1 MAASEIT
8 LVLGN
13 RNYSSWSMRA
23 ALAASLAGAAARE
36 IVIPLDR
43 PETREAILA
52 HSPSGRVPALIV
64 DGVAVWDSLA
74 ICETLAERF
83 PEAALWPADPA
94 ARAVA
99 RSVTAEMHSGFEAL
113 RRECS
118 MDLRRR
124 GRKPRGEA
132 WRPDAARIV
141 ALWNDC
147 LARFGGDEG
156 FLFGAPG
163 IADCFYAPVVS
174 RFVTYDLPLEGAA
187 VGYVERVQAWAPY
200 RTWAEAAAEEPWDL
214 GEDH

>member
-1 MAASEIT
+1 VAASELT

-23 ALAASLAGAAARE
+23 ALAATLTGAAVRE

-74 ICETLAERF
+74 ICEYLAERF
-83 PEAALWPADPA
+83 PEAGLWPADPTV
-94 ARAVA
+94 RAVA

-118 MDLRRR
+118 MDMRRR
-124 GRKPRGEA
+124 GRQPRGEA
-132 WRPDAARIV
+132 WRPEAARIV

-147 LARFGGDEG
+147 LARFGGDAG

-174 RFVTYDLPLEGAA
+174 RFLTYGLPLEGAA
-187 VGYVERVQAWAPY
+187 AGYVERVQAWAPY
-200 RTWAEAAAEEPWDL
+200 RAWAEAAAEEPWDL